1 MIYPFIVQITS
12 NTGPLAVSAGFM
24 TAGAAAVILMA
35 SWAMEQES
43 KLVKEITYG
52 IVFAQLIMMLFLRVT
67 YVWADAPIPELTA
80 KVNRGPAKGL
90 YTTEETAQYYEE
102 MFDDIDTLNIKDDDG
117 FLVIGSEPM
126 LYLYADCK
134 VASYS
139 TWQGYTN
146 ETRLYRYYE
155 IHNGEGRFPT
165 VVYCAEADETIFE
178 SIFVEKL
185 LLPMGFEWKQLQH
198 GIAFYLPK

>member
-1 MIYPFIVQITS
+1 
-12 NTGPLAVSAGFM
+12 
-24 TAGAAAVILMA
+24 
-35 SWAMEQES
+35 
-43 KLVKEITYG
+43 
-52 IVFAQLIMMLFLRVT
+52 MMLFLRIT

-80 KVNRGPAKGL
+80 KVDRGPAKGL

-102 MFDDIDTLNIKDDDG
+102 MFDDIDTLKIKDDDG

-139 TWQGYTN
+139 TWQVYTN